1 MSHLTLWQLP
11 CMLRVHAA
19 VQIGAGAT
27 RIIVAQMVPD
37 SDRTCFL
44 AVDSHTKV
52 VHANLSVHKL
62 LGYTPNEMI
71 NMKLPQLMPQ
81 PYAQLH
87 ER

>member
-1 MSHLTLWQLP
+1 
-11 CMLRVHAA
+11 MLNAPAA
-19 VQIGAGAT
+19 VQVGTGAT
-27 RIIVAQMVPD
+27 RTVVAQMVPN